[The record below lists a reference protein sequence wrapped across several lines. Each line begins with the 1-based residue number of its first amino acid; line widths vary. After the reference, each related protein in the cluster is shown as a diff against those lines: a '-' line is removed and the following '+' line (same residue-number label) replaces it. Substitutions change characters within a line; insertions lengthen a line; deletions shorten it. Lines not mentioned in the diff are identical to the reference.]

1 MNKYLNEI
9 IDFLNNLKNENDNFF
24 DITSIIIKEYTNYN
38 DYIDVEMNLKRGME
52 NKKTVFSITTFRIN
66 SNFLTGDTL
75 SNSAV
80 KAQFDNKIE
89 SFKKYKK
96 SYEEIKTREKEKENL
111 EKELEKIDIE
121 IDAMKNKEFKL

>member
-24 DITSIIIKEYTNYN
+24 DITSISIKKHTNYN
-38 DYIDVEMNLKRGME
+38 DYIDVEMNLEREME

-66 SNFLTGDTL
+66 SNFQTGDTL

-89 SFKKYKK
+89 SFRKYKK

-111 EKELEKIDIE
+111 EKELEKIDTE

>member
-1 MNKYLNEI
+1 MKMI
-9 IDFLNNLKNENDNFF
+9 IFF
-24 DITSIIIKEYTNYN
+24 DITSISIKKHTNYN

-66 SNFLTGDTL
+66 SNFQTGDTL

-96 SYEEIKTREKEKENL
+96 SYEEMKTREKEKENL
-111 EKELEKIDIE
+111 EKELEKIDTE

>member
-52 NKKTVFSITTFRIN
+52 NKKTVFSIKTFRIN
-66 SNFLTGDTL
+66 RNFLNGDTL

>member
-24 DITSIIIKEYTNYN
+24 DITSISIKEHTNY
-38 DYIDVEMNLKRGME
+38 DEYIDVEMNLERGME
-52 NKKTVFSITTFRIN
+52 NKKIVFSITTFGMS
-66 SNFLTGDTL
+66 SNFQTGDTL

-96 SYEEIKTREKEKENL
+96 SYEEIKTKENKKEDL
-111 EKELEKIDIE
+111 EKELEKIDTE

>member
-1 MNKYLNEI
+1 
-9 IDFLNNLKNENDNFF
+9 
-24 DITSIIIKEYTNYN
+24 
-38 DYIDVEMNLKRGME
+38 MNLEREME

-66 SNFLTGDTL
+66 SNFQTGDTL

-89 SFKKYKK
+89 SFRKYKK

-111 EKELEKIDIE
+111 EKELEKIDTE

>member
-24 DITSIIIKEYTNYN
+24 DITSISIKEYTNYN

-52 NKKTVFSITTFRIN
+52 NKKTVFSITTFRM
-66 SNFLTGDTL
+66 SGNFQTGDTL

-96 SYEEIKTREKEKENL
+96 SYEEIKTRENKKEDL
-111 EKELEKIDIE
+111 EKELEKVNKE
-121 IDAMKNKEFKL
+121 INAMKNEEFKL